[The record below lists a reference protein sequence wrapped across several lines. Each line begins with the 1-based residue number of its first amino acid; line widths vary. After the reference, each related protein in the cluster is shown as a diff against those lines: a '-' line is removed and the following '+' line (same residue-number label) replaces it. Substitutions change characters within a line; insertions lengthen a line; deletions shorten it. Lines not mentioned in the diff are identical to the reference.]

1 MGQVED
7 EDLLW
12 FVDRALDGMLDTC
25 RQLGDGLVNERLAVE
40 GSNSP
45 YAIVVH
51 CVGVMD
57 FWAGHKV
64 AGRPNHRDRD
74 AEFRAT
80 GTVDDLASQLR
91 SARGRFVEALAGAD
105 WGAPCVG
112 QDRPETHAQPVG
124 RTQGGALVHVLEE
137 LCQHRGQLEV
147 TADVLRAT
155 AARTADSSPT

>member
-1 MGQVED
+1 MTGQFD
-7 EDLLW
+7 DLLW

-25 RQLGDGLVNERLAVE
+25 RGLGDGRVNERLAVR
-40 GSNSP
+40 GGNSP

-51 CVGVMD
+51 CLGVMD

-74 AEFRAT
+74 AEFRAA
-80 GTVDDLASQLR
+80 GTVRDLEVQVGP
-91 SARGRFVEALAGAD
+91 ARQRFAEALAQAD
-105 WGAPCVG
+105 WTAPCLG
-112 QDRPETHAQPVG
+112 QDRPETHALPVG

-147 TADVLRAT
+147 TADVLRAGGAPVDGAT
-155 AARTADSSPT
+155 G

>member
-1 MGQVED
+1 MTGELATD
-7 EDLLW
+7 DLLW
-12 FVDRALDGMLDTC
+12 FVDRALDGMLATC
-25 RQLGDGLVNERLAVE
+25 RSLGDDLVNARLAVE

-45 YAIVVH
+45 AAIVVH

-64 AGRPNHRDRD
+64 AGRPNDRDRA

-80 GTVDDLASQLR
+80 GTVADLETRVAS
-91 SARGRFVEALAGAD
+91 GRQRFAEALGSAD
-105 WGAPCVG
+105 WAAPCRG
-112 QDRPETHAQPVG
+112 QDRPETHAVPVG

-147 TADVLRAT
+147 TADVLRSET
-155 AARTADSSPT
+155 QR